1 MTTAKHHVHSSIRP
15 LARSLDKRF
24 IANAL
29 IDADYYPR
37 SRLRFTFSEP
47 GNGRRPQDTAPFV
60 DINLFLR

>member
-1 MTTAKHHVHSSIRP
+1 MWGAVNERV
-15 LARSLDKRF
+15 

-29 IDADYYPR
+29 IDAEYYPR

-47 GNGRRPQDTAPFV
+47 GNGRRSQDTAPFV